1 MESEII
7 KMRRLKRQLE
17 STVLDILN
25 IHNKSYIRSD
35 DIDEIVDFCKKT
47 KPQLQSMIN
56 KLDYFVNQ
64 LKPNKYDDIL

>member
-35 DIDEIVDFCKKT
+35 DIDECGYCPSSAVE
-47 KPQLQSMIN
+47 
-56 KLDYFVNQ
+56 V
-64 LKPNKYDDIL
+64 